1 MADDIDNNEPTS
13 LWPVINIDVICLS
26 SSLCRPIGLHY
37 AIFARCVKYDGF
49 RARTNGGGAVQRGIR
64 VVKVSQS

>member
-26 SSLCRPIGLHY
+26 SSLCRPIGLRY
-37 AIFARCVKYDGF
+37 VIFARCVKYDGF
-49 RARTNGGGAVQRGIR
+49 RARTNGKQAT
-64 VVKVSQS
+64 VVVHYSTESES